1 MRMCRRNAGF
11 TLIELM
17 IVVSLMAIIA
27 TVAVPSFK
35 GLIESNRFKSTTN
48 NVLGIL
54 NYARSEAVR
63 RGEPVAVQAGGGG
76 LQEGLSVIVPSFPTG
91 DARNPLR
98 ALDAMPGA
106 VTLSLQ
112 SGDMP
117 VFRGNGM
124 KSRDASDQSVFRICP
139 GNGDSGVDIVVNAG
153 GQTNRS
159 STAVSCP

>member
-17 IVVSLMAIIA
+17 IVVALTAIIA
-27 TVAVPSFK
+27 TVAVPSFS

-63 RGEPVAVQAGGGG
+63 RGEPVAVQESGGSLQAG
-76 LQEGLSVIVPSFPTG
+76 LNVILLSVASGTDP
-91 DARNPLR
+91 NPLR
-98 ALDAMPGA
+98 TLDAMPGA
-106 VTLSLQ
+106 VTLNLQ

-139 GNGDSGVDIVVNAG
+139 GNGDSGIDIVVNAG

-159 STAVSCP
+159 STAASCP